1 MNTNQQY
8 LDSEEKELIEAYDS
22 VDVSKLSTP
31 SKEEQK
37 LFKTAAKAYV
47 KSESKMNIRIDSFE
61 LEQIKQR
68 AKHEGLKYSALV
80 KMVLHKYITGQFV
93 ESR

>member
-1 MNTNQQY
+1 MNYNPPY
-8 LDSEEKELIEAYDS
+8 LDNEEKDLVEAYDT
-22 VDVSKLSTP
+22 VDDGKLSTP
-31 SKEEQK
+31 DPQEQK
-37 LFKTAAKAYV
+37 LFKAAAKTYV

-68 AKHEGLKYSALV
+68 AKQEGLKYSALV